1 MKTNFVEIPISEH
14 TYDRLVSYC
23 KDTMKEDAFNEGTFW
38 IDFGIEKM
46 ITDRLDILE
55 EEKFNKMSKEEL
67 IALLLDKYKKEER
80 R

>member
-1 MKTNFVEIPISEH
+1 MRNNYIKIPISAD
-14 TYDRLVSYC
+14 TLDRLISYC
-23 KDTMKEDAFNEGTFW
+23 KDMMMEDSFEGGAFWKT
-38 IDFGIEKM
+38 FGIEKM